1 MRATITSI
9 AHCVPP
15 EIVGNEA
22 FAHLGVSDE
31 WIYERTGI
39 RERRILRGGAT
50 SDMVV
55 PAAQACL
62 ARAGLTADDIDC
74 VLCATL
80 TPDRITPPMSCTIQ
94 HRLGIERGWGF
105 DISGACSGFSMA
117 LVTAAR
123 FVETGTARRVLLC
136 AAETMT
142 RVTNYTDPKTAPLFG
157 DGAAVLLIEQSI
169 DDSGLIDQVLRTNAV
184 DESLLMIIAG
194 GSRKPACAE
203 SVANNEHGLM
213 MDGRAVY
220 KAAVPGMIGVITELL
235 KRNNMKIGEVDWVV
249 PHQANARILEAV
261 ADRLGCPMSKVMV
274 NIDRFGN
281 TSAATIPICLSEWY
295 EAGKLKRGDKVMLCS
310 FGAGYILAGVYLKWG
325 MDFIDV
331 PNIAQV
337 QRDS

>member
-1 MRATITSI
+1 MRATITAI

-15 EIVGNEA
+15 EIVGNEK
-22 FAHLGVSDE
+22 FASLGVSDE
-31 WIYERTGI
+31 WIRERTGI
-39 RERRILRGGAT
+39 SQRRILRGGGT

-55 PAAQACL
+55 PAALTCL
-62 ARAGLTADDIDC
+62 ERAGRTPADIDC

-80 TPDRITPPMSCTIQ
+80 TPDRVTPPMSCTVQ
-94 HRLGIERGWGF
+94 HRLGIKKAWGF

-136 AAETMT
+136 AGETMT

-157 DGAAVLLIEQSI
+157 DGAAVMIVEASK
-169 DDSGLIDQVLRTNAV
+169 DDNGVIDQVLRTDAV

-203 SVANNEHGLM
+203 SIANNEHGLM

-235 KRNNMKIGEVDWVV
+235 RRNDMKITDVDWIV

-261 ADRLGCPMSKVMV
+261 ADRLKCPMNKVMV

-295 EAGKLKRGDKVMLCS
+295 ESGKLRRGDKVMLCS

-325 MDFIDV
+325 IDQFKGQPTV
-331 PNIAQV
+331 M
-337 QRDS
+337 

>member
-15 EIVGNEA
+15 EIVGNDQ

-39 RERRILRGGAT
+39 RQRRILRGGGT
-50 SDMVV
+50 SDMLV
-55 PAAQACL
+55 PAAKTCL
-62 ARAGLTADDIDC
+62 ERAGRTAKDIDC

-80 TPDRITPPMSCTIQ
+80 TPDRITPPMSCTMQ
-94 HRLGIERGWGF
+94 YKLGIEKAWGF

-123 FVETGTARRVLLC
+123 FVETGTAKRVLLC
-136 AAETMT
+136 AGETMT
-142 RVTNYTDPKTAPLFG
+142 RVANYKDPKTAPLFG
-157 DGAAVLLIEQSI
+157 DGGAVVLVEEST
-169 DDSGLIDQVLRTNAV
+169 DDSGVIDQVLRTDAV
-184 DESLLMIIAG
+184 DESLLMIVGG
-194 GSRKPACAE
+194 GSRKPSSAE
-203 SVANNEHGLM
+203 TVANNEHVLLM
-213 MDGRAVY
+213 EGRAVY
-220 KAAVPGMIGVITELL
+220 KAAVPGMLGVITELL
-235 KRNNMKIGEVDWVV
+235 ERNHMKISEVDWVV

-261 ADRLGCPMSKVMV
+261 ADRLGCPMSRVMM

-325 MDFIDV
+325 IDFSDV
-331 PNIAQV
+331 PKIANA
-337 QRDS
+337 

>member
-1 MRATITSI
+1 MRASITAI

-15 EIVGNEA
+15 EIVGNER
-22 FAHLGVSDE
+22 FASLGVSDE
-31 WIYERTGI
+31 WIRERTGI
-39 RERRILRGGAT
+39 SQRRILRGGGT

-55 PAAQACL
+55 PAAKLCL
-62 ARAGLTADDIDC
+62 ERAGRTAADIDC

-94 HRLGIERGWGF
+94 HKLGIKDAWGF

-136 AAETMT
+136 AGETMT

-157 DGAAVLLIEQSI
+157 DGAAVVLVEASK
-169 DDSGLIDQVLRTNAV
+169 DDNGIIDQVLRTDAV
-184 DESLLMIIAG
+184 DESLLMIVGG
-194 GSRKPACAE
+194 GSRKPASAE
-203 SVANNEHGLM
+203 TVANNEHGLM

-220 KAAVPGMIGVITELL
+220 KAAVPGMIGVITQLL
-235 KRNNMKIGEVDWVV
+235 RRNDMKITDVDWIA

-261 ADRLGCPMSKVMV
+261 ADRLQCPMSKVMV

-310 FGAGYILAGVYLKWG
+310 FGAGYILGGVYLKWG
-325 MDFIDV
+325 IDQYKGQPTV
-331 PNIAQV
+331 M
-337 QRDS
+337 

>member
-1 MRATITSI
+1 MRATITAI

-15 EIVGNEA
+15 EIVGNDR
-22 FAHLGVSDE
+22 FASLGVSDE
-31 WIYERTGI
+31 WIRERTGI
-39 RERRILRGGAT
+39 SQRRILRGGGT

-55 PAAQACL
+55 PAAKLCL
-62 ARAGLTADDIDC
+62 ERAGRTAADIDC

-94 HRLGIERGWGF
+94 HKLGIKDAWGF

-136 AAETMT
+136 AGETMT

-157 DGAAVLLIEQSI
+157 DGAAVVLVEASK
-169 DDSGLIDQVLRTNAV
+169 DDNGIIDQVLRTDAV
-184 DESLLMIIAG
+184 DESLLMIIGG
-194 GSRKPACAE
+194 GSRKPASAE
-203 SVANNEHGLM
+203 TVANNEHGLM

-220 KAAVPGMIGVITELL
+220 KAAVPGMIGVITQLL
-235 KRNNMKIGEVDWVV
+235 RRNDMKITDVDWIA

-261 ADRLGCPMSKVMV
+261 ADRLQCPMNKVMV

-310 FGAGYILAGVYLKWG
+310 FGAGYILGGVYLKWG
-325 MDFIDV
+325 IDQYKGEPTV
-331 PNIAQV
+331 M
-337 QRDS
+337 